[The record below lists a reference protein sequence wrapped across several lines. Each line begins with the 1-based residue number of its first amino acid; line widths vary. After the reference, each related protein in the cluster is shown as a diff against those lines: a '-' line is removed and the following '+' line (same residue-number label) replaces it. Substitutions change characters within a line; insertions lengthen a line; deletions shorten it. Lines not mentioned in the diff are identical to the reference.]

1 VGTPAYGRA
10 GQSAD
15 AAESEVVAGGS
26 GKKKTIKLTDR
37 EVLIL
42 LGWAEF
48 HEAVPGIAQ

>member
-1 VGTPAYGRA
+1 
-10 GQSAD
+10 
-15 AAESEVVAGGS
+15 VVAGGS

-42 LGWAEF
+42 LALADI